1 MREQLD
7 ARGAKNIRILADE
20 YPYALYDIQYTFDGE
35 KRYVIVRHTATKQ
48 VYFNLQ
54 TNKIA
59 FVMIFQIAKVMLV
72 TDIEGIPKIYSF
84 SISEL
89 NQMSKIINSI
99 GYRKSED

>member
-1 MREQLD
+1 M
-7 ARGAKNIRILADE
+7 ADE

-59 FVMIFQIAKVMLV
+59 FCNDFSTIAKVMLV
-72 TDIEGIPKIYSF
+72 TDIEGMPQICSF

-99 GYRKSED
+99 EYRKSED

>member
-1 MREQLD
+1 MK
-7 ARGAKNIRILADE
+7 GNNRIWYIGYSLS
-20 YPYALYDIQYTFDGE
+20 LLL
-35 KRYVIVRHTATKQ
+35 IV
-48 VYFNLQ
+48 
-54 TNKIA
+54 
-59 FVMIFQIAKVMLV
+59 VMFCNDFSKIAKVMLV